1 MFELHAQLR
10 QDCHVLGRIKNGYLL
25 LHRNAAVTW
34 FILVPETDAVDL
46 LDLPAPELTRIMS
59 DCQELSRY
67 LKQTQKNP
75 KVNFGALGNLVP
87 QLHLHVVGRSPDD
100 PCWPQPVWGNLSVKE
115 SYDEPAVAAIVEY
128 FVEHCALQPVD

>member
-1 MFELHAQLR
+1 
-10 QDCHVLGRIKNGYLL
+10 
-25 LHRNAAVTW
+25 
-34 FILVPETDAVDL
+34 
-46 LDLPAPELTRIMS
+46 MS
-59 DCQELSRY
+59 DCQEISRH

-100 PCWPQPVWGNLSVKE
+100 PCWPQPIWGNLSVKK
-115 SYDEPAVAAIVEY
+115 SYDEQAVATIVEY